1 MRICKVVLLAVG
13 LFSFAFQA
21 HCVELDN
28 LCEEFLQVSNWEDI
42 VALLENKMAIGDSD
56 MLRIGRYLNSTDLQ
70 AIIDHMWEQQEF
82 EQFYKWILDNGL
94 NPQPF
99 YDWIDDLIHIEINS
113 TTNGASGIG
122 EKIEDISL
130 HLKMSRQDFVG
141 RSLRSLYEE
150 IKAIV
155 PLHDILTWLIGHCI
169 DDQDMIDLM
178 DKLQERDTKKVMDHL
193 YNSTEFQ
200 DLRCTLLEEGFKI
213 REYEIG
219 VCGFIGWGDCNYFEC

>member
-1 MRICKVVLLAVG
+1 
-13 LFSFAFQA
+13 
-21 HCVELDN
+21 
-28 LCEEFLQVSNWEDI
+28 
-42 VALLENKMAIGDSD
+42 MAIGDSD

-82 EQFYKWILDNGL
+82 EQ
-94 NPQPF
+94 
-99 YDWIDDLIHIEINS
+99 
-113 TTNGASGIG
+113 
-122 EKIEDISL
+122 
-130 HLKMSRQDFVG
+130 MSRQDFVG